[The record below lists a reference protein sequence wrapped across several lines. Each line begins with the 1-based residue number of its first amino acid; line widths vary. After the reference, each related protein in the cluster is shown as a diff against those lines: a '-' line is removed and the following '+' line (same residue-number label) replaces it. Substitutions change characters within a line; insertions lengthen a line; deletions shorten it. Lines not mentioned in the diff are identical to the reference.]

1 MPAEAV
7 HQPYNPSTVIAQAG
21 TRRTGD
27 VALKMFFRITGEWG
41 LSRSQQQILLGS
53 PARSTFYRWLNEGGE
68 VPRDTLER
76 ISYIAG
82 IASALQILLP
92 SGGDRD
98 WVTRPNAV
106 FGGQPALQRMLAGN
120 VADLA
125 FVRGYLDSQRG
136 W

>member
-1 MPAEAV
+1 MQAQLTQPAYDPNAV
-7 HQPYNPSTVIAQAG
+7 LAKAG
-21 TRRTGD
+21 PRRTGD
-27 VALKMFFRITGEWG
+27 VALKLFFRITDEWG
-41 LSRSQQQILLGS
+41 LTRTQQQVLLGA
-53 PARSTFYRWLNEGGE
+53 PARTTFFKWQREGGE

-92 SGGDRD
+92 AGHDRF
-98 WVTRPNAV
+98 WVTRPNTD
-106 FGGQPALQRMLAGN
+106 FGGQPPLQRMLAGN

-125 FVRGYLDSQRG
+125 SVRFYLDAKRG